1 MSHSDDAILMQM
13 QESSDYKLGFA
24 MSSIRTA
31 LWYLSKGLVEQAEK
45 ELHNTVNKIRTNAE
59 VGNDLQCGV

>member
-13 QESSDYKLGFA
+13 KESADYKLGYA

-31 LWYLSKGLVEQAEK
+31 LLYLSRGNVEQAEK
-45 ELHNTVNKIRTNAE
+45 ELHNTVNVIRTTAE
-59 VGNDLQCGV
+59 VGK